1 MKNNEK
7 QGVNVL
13 IVDDVIANLIIL
25 TEIIKKAGYVAR
37 PVTSVRQAMD
47 AITALP
53 PNLILLDITMPEI
66 DGFEYCS
73 MLKKDVRT
81 RDIPVIFIS
90 AMTTPESKTRGFSL
104 GAVDFIVKPFDEQEV
119 YLRVNTHIKLYRMQQ
134 ELEEYNKHLQ
144 RMVNEQVRK
153 IADEQKIITFA
164 LMRLVARR
172 NSNIKQH
179 MESLGKNARML
190 SMSLQFSPK
199 FTKLIPNEFVEAIEV
214 AAPLCDIGKSAI
226 PDEIV
231 SKRGPLTPEEN
242 LVMERHV
249 FEGYELLTEIFD
261 KNKNNYFVKMAAE
274 IALNHHEKWDGTGY
288 PTGLKGKEIPLSAR
302 IVSILDTYIILT
314 GPMNPKGPMPHEMV
328 MDIINRG
335 AGSSFDPDIVDVLSK
350 VQRQL
355 K

>member
-1 MKNNEK
+1 MKINEK

-37 PVTSVRQAMD
+37 PVTSVHQAMD
-47 AITALP
+47 AIMALP

-90 AMTTPESKTRGFSL
+90 AMTTPESKAKGFSL

-164 LMRLVARR
+164 LTRLVSRR
-172 NSNIKQH
+172 NSFVKNH
-179 MESLGKNARML
+179 MDSLGKNARML

-226 PDEIV
+226 PDAIV
-231 SKRGPLTPEEN
+231 SKRGPLNTEESII
-242 LVMERHV
+242 LDQHV
-249 FEGYELLTEIFD
+249 FEGYELLMEIFD

-274 IALNHHEKWDGTGY
+274 IALNHHEKWDGTGF
-288 PTGLKGKEIPLSAR
+288 PARLKGKEIPLSAR
-302 IVSILDTYIILT
+302 ITSILDEYDILT
-314 GPMNPKGPMPHEMV
+314 GPLNFRGPCSHEEAV
-328 MDIINRG
+328 EILNQK
-335 AGSSFDPDIVDVLSK
+335 AGISFDPDIMDVLNK